1 MKHTDKSP
9 KPKYSILQNII
20 FLLKEIAATY
30 PFLFLLILVEMA
42 LSVISPLLG
51 IWLPSLAASLV
62 TEQAD
67 RITILMKLGGFSLLF
82 AAISGIQQL
91 ASEGKYF
98 MYNSMRPHF
107 QFQLFFHSL
116 YCDYKNIES
125 KEGLTKYQRAMDTLF
140 SGDWSGTSRM
150 LVSTIAIFTSIACFL
165 IYSGILTTLHPFIV
179 LMLASLSLF
188 NLFLTKKGQAY
199 DYRFQNQKAGLTQKL
214 DYVEWT
220 ARDIHYGK
228 DIRLYNM
235 SDWFIEMRD
244 SLTEIFRGIQNKISR
259 RYFAISCLGTLL
271 NFLQN
276 VTIYGYLIY
285 STLSGKI
292 DVPGFILYFGA
303 ITGFSNFFNGITM
316 HFGQL
321 SASNLQM
328 NDMRAFLDT
337 TNEPEPE
344 HPSLLPDTN
353 YLEIDFDHVS
363 FSYDDASEPVLKDFC
378 LHIKAGE
385 RIALVGIN
393 GAGKTTLIKLLCGLY
408 RPTKGTIRI
417 NKIDISAFRKQDL
430 FSLFS
435 VISQDVYIAPHT
447 VAENVSM
454 KAEEETDMNRVRTC
468 LKKAG
473 LLDTIQSYPDSI
485 HSFMTKSV
493 HDGILLSGG
502 QQQKLLMARAL
513 YKDAP
518 IMILDE
524 PTAALDPI
532 AESEIYEGLNQIA
545 EQKTVIFI
553 SHRLASTRFCD
564 KIVLLQDAHILEAGT
579 HDELMQKNGSYANM
593 FELQSHYY
601 QKEGESCETSQ
612 SDESNH

>member
-1 MKHTDKSP
+1 MKHTNKSP
-9 KPKYSILQNII
+9 RPKYSILQNII
-20 FLLKEIAATY
+20 FLLKEIAGTY
-30 PFLFLLILVEMA
+30 PFLFFLILIEMI

-51 IWLPSLAASLV
+51 IWLPSLAAGLI

-67 RITILMKLGGFSLLF
+67 RITIFIKLGGFGLLY
-82 AAISGIQQL
+82 AAISGIQQM

-150 LVSTIAIFTSIACFL
+150 LVSTIAIFTSIVCFL

-179 LMLASLSLF
+179 LLLASLSLF
-188 NLFLTKKGQAY
+188 NLFLTKKAQAY
-199 DYRFQNQKAGLTQKL
+199 DYRFQDQKAGLNQKL

-235 SDWFIEMRD
+235 SDWFIETRE
-244 SLTEIFRGIQNKISR
+244 SLTERVRTIQTKISR
-259 RYFAISCLGTLL
+259 RYFLISSIGTLL
-271 NFLQN
+271 SFLQN
-276 VTIYGYLIY
+276 VIIYGYLIY
-285 STLSGKI
+285 STLSGRI
-292 DVPGFILYFGA
+292 DVPEFVLYFGA
-303 ITGFSNFFNGITM
+303 ITGFSNFFNSITM
-316 HFGQL
+316 HFAQL

-344 HPSLLPDTN
+344 NPAALPDTN
-353 YLEIDFDHVS
+353 HLEIEFNHVS
-363 FSYDDASEPVLKDFC
+363 FSYDDAEEPVLNDFC
-378 LHIKAGE
+378 LHINAGE
-385 RIALVGIN
+385 KIALVGIN

-408 RPTKGTIRI
+408 RPTQGTIRI
-417 NKIDISAFRKQDL
+417 NNIDISQFRKKDL

-435 VISQDVYIAPHT
+435 AISQDVYIAPHT

-454 KAEEETDMNRVRTC
+454 KIEDETDMNRVRTC
-468 LKKAG
+468 LEKAG

-485 HSFMTKSV
+485 HSFMTKAV
-493 HDGILLSGG
+493 HDGIQLSGG

-513 YKDAP
+513 YKNAP
-518 IMILDE
+518 VMILDE

-564 KIVLLQDAHILEAGT
+564 KIVLLQDGSVLEAGT
-579 HDELMQKNGSYANM
+579 HEQLMQKGGSYANM

-612 SDESNH
+612 SDESNY